1 MNKEIVSKIIKR
13 QYTIMMNEE
22 KAMKRLLS
30 VDISNMP
37 ENRLDGLFGMI
48 EQHRGIISHAQ
59 NKIILLQEVAE
70 QYE

>member
-1 MNKEIVSKIIKR
+1 MNKEIVNKIIKR

-22 KAMKRLLS
+22 KAMKRLLN

-48 EQHRGIISHAQ
+48 EQHLGVISHAQ

>member
-1 MNKEIVSKIIKR
+1 MNKEIVNKIIKR

-22 KAMKRLLS
+22 KAMKRLLK

-37 ENRLDGLFGMI
+37 ESRLDGLFGMI
-48 EQHRGIISHAQ
+48 EQHLGIISHAQ